1 MPIPVW
7 VLLGFAAWTLFI
19 LFVTVGVYR
28 WIRILTGRATIAEW
42 RADERQGSEWYR
54 RAVRAHLNCLETL
67 PVYTAIV
74 VALLT
79 AHVNSPILDGLAI
92 TILVARIC
100 QSSIHL
106 LVEQT
111 NTVAA
116 IRFAF
121 FFVQVI
127 CMIAMGILIT
137 ISAQSWSA

>member
-19 LFVTVGVYR
+19 LFTTVGVYR
-28 WIRILTGRATIAEW
+28 WSRILTGRTPIAAW
-42 RADERQGSEWYR
+42 RADEQQGGEWYR
-54 RAVRAHLNCLETL
+54 RAIRAHLNCGENL

-79 AHVNSPILDGLAI
+79 AHVTSLILDGLAI

-111 NTVAA
+111 NAVAG

-121 FFVQVI
+121 FFVQSI
-127 CMIAMGILIT
+127 SMIAMGIIIA
-137 ISAQSWSA
+137 ISAWG